1 MRLLNF
7 RLLDGTGRDDAR
19 ASLTIGDDGR
29 IANVTRG
36 AGPPAEPGDL
46 DLSGHTV
53 LPGLFDCHVHL
64 VADASTN
71 PFDTS
76 RGPASAH
83 FGILGA
89 VNARRLLRRGITT
102 ARDLG
107 AHHFTDLAIKR
118 AIESGLIPGPRLL
131 TSGKILTMTGGH
143 GWLFGQEVDG
153 VDEVRKYARLNLKMG
168 ADNIKMV
175 ASGGVLTPGVN
186 PRAASLSEEELA
198 AGFAEAAKAGK
209 LSAAHAQSNAGIKNA
224 IRAGVRTIEHGF
236 WLDEEAC
243 QMMIDRDVYLSP
255 TLAAMR
261 CMLERTAELPAFI
274 VDKVSRFADD
284 HFASFALAQR
294 LGVKIVCGTDAGT
307 PFNYHGEVVVELL
320 QMTELGMSPMDALVA
335 ATQRSA
341 EALRLDGVTGTV
353 AAGKAADLLVVKGD
367 PLQNLRILRE
377 PAFVFKEGWQ
387 VSPEKLDLEVPK
399 QKLLASDLWAAA
411 EKFLAQG
418 CACC

>member
-7 RLLDGTGRDDAR
+7 RLLDGTGRDDAC
-19 ASLTIGDDGR
+19 ASLTIGEDGR

-36 AGPPAEPGDL
+36 AGPPAEPGAL

-76 RGPASAH
+76 RDPTSAH

-89 VNARRLLRRGITT
+89 VNAGRLLRRGITT

-107 AHHFTDLAIKR
+107 AHHFTDVAIKR

-186 PRAASLSEEELA
+186 PCAASLSEEELA
-198 AGFAEAAKAGK
+198 AGFAEAAKG
-209 LSAAHAQSNAGIKNA
+209 
-224 IRAGVRTIEHGF
+224 R
-236 WLDEEAC
+236 
-243 QMMIDRDVYLSP
+243 
-255 TLAAMR
+255 
-261 CMLERTAELPAFI
+261 
-274 VDKVSRFADD
+274 
-284 HFASFALAQR
+284 
-294 LGVKIVCGTDAGT
+294 
-307 PFNYHGEVVVELL
+307 
-320 QMTELGMSPMDALVA
+320 
-335 ATQRSA
+335 
-341 EALRLDGVTGTV
+341 
-353 AAGKAADLLVVKGD
+353 AADLLVVKGD
-367 PLQNLRILRE
+367 PLQDLRIPRE
-377 PAFVFKEGWQ
+377 PALVFKEGWR
-387 VSPEKLDLEVPK
+387 VPLEKLDLEVPK
-399 QKLLASDLWAAA
+399 QKLQASDPWAAA